1 MDIRET
7 IRSLFAYEEMGIRRF
22 SKDTYAPSFE
32 KFQEIAGDFD
42 QELNRLYEVSCGEG
56 TDEMEAAES
65 QGDLEAFCAG
75 IARDFVD
82 FIKENEEQG
91 ISRAEQEERQRS
103 HNMFMATYVLPHILE
118 MRNPYYK
125 ELAKSIEKAWGTAFK
140 NSKIKGA
147 AFETVAGGF
156 QKKFLGFSL

>member
-7 IRSLFAYEEMGIRRF
+7 IGSMFAYEEMGIRRF

-32 KFQEIAGDFD
+32 KFQEIAEDFD
-42 QELNRLYEVSCGEG
+42 HELNGLYEAFCKETEATEG
-56 TDEMEAAES
+56 
-65 QGDLEAFCAG
+65 QKDLEAFCAR
-75 IARDFVD
+75 ISQDFVD
-82 FIKENEEQG
+82 FIKRNEEQG
-91 ISRAEQEERQRS
+91 ISKGEHEERQRD

-125 ELAKSIEKAWGTAFK
+125 ELAKAIEKAWGTAFK

-147 AFETVAGGF
+147 SFEAVAGGF
-156 QKKFLGFSL
+156 QRKFLGFSL